1 MADRKIDIFVE
12 EICRVEGH
20 GNIVLNATDG
30 TIEELR
36 LEITESPRFFE
47 AMMLGR
53 RWDEATHI
61 SCRICGIC
69 SIAHTTTS
77 VRAIE
82 DAFGIEPSEQTLA
95 LRKVAYHGEM
105 IQSHVLHFYYL
116 AAPDF
121 LGVPSVFPLIQSHPE
136 EVKRALRLKRLGND
150 LCQVIVGRHLHPC
163 AYLPGTLPRLP
174 ERAELEEVH
183 ARCVAARA
191 DMDAAVALF
200 ATLTLPDFERPC
212 EALASWHPDEYGMY
226 ECQAIKSTKGDLTEK
241 HEYRQKIRE
250 FVVQHSHA
258 KHAETEHGSYMVGAL
273 ARYRCNRDQLHPR
286 AKEAAAALN
295 LDAHLD
301 NPYAITLAQVVETVH
316 SFEEAIRWLE
326 WALGRDLE
334 WEDWSVEPKAG
345 RGVGVDEAP
354 RGLLI
359 HDYTFDGEGKL
370 TAVNCVIPTNQNLNN
385 IEHDF
390 HALVPGILQRPDE
403 EIQLLLEMLVRAYD
417 PCISCA
423 THMLDVR
430 IKR

>member
-1 MADRKIDIFVE
+1 MADRKLSIFVE

-20 GNIVLNATDG
+20 GNIVLNASNG
-30 TIEELR
+30 KIEELW

-95 LRKVAYHGEM
+95 LRKIAYYGEM

-121 LGVPSVFPLIQSHPE
+121 LGVPSVFPLVQSHPE
-136 EVKRALRLKRLGND
+136 EVKRALHLKRLGND
-150 LCQVIVGRHLHPC
+150 LCKAIVGRHIHPC
-163 AYLPGTLPRLP
+163 AYLPKCMPKLPDP
-174 ERAELEEVH
+174 KALEDMH
-183 ARCVAARA
+183 RRCVAAREDLA
-191 DMDAAVALF
+191 AAVDLF
-200 ATLTLPDFERPC
+200 ATVKLPDFQREG

-226 ECQAIKSTKGDLTEK
+226 ECQAIKSTQGDLTERRD
-241 HEYRQKIRE
+241 YRQKIHE
-250 FVVQHSHA
+250 YVVPHSHA
-258 KHAETEHGSYMVGAL
+258 KHAETEQGAYMVGAL
-273 ARYRCNRDQLHPR
+273 ARYRCNKEQLHP
-286 AKEAAAALN
+286 AALAVADRLQ
-295 LDAHLD
+295 LDSYLF

-316 SFEEAIRWLE
+316 SVEEAIRYLE
-326 WALGRDLE
+326 WTLGRELE
-334 WEDWSVEPKAG
+334 WEDWGVKPRAG

-359 HDYTFDGEGKL
+359 HDYTFDDDGKL
-370 TAVNCVIPTNQNLNN
+370 TAVNCIIPTNQNLNN
-385 IEHDF
+385 IERDF
-390 HALVPGILQRPDE
+390 HALVPQIIDRPDA

-423 THMLDVR
+423 THLLRVE

>member
-1 MADRKIDIFVE
+1 MADRKVNIFVE
-12 EICRVEGH
+12 EVCRVEGH

-82 DAFGIEPSEQTLA
+82 DAFGIQPSEQTLA
-95 LRKVAYHGEM
+95 LRKIAYHGEM
-105 IQSHVLHFYYL
+105 MESHVLHFYYL

-121 LGVPSVFPLIQSHPE
+121 LGVPSVFPLVQSHPD
-136 EVKRALRLKRLGND
+136 EVKRALRLKRLAND
-150 LCQVIVGRHLHPC
+150 LCKITVGRHIHPS
-163 AYLPGTLPRLP
+163 AYLPGAAIHLPTK
-174 ERAELEEVH
+174 AELEQMHE
-183 ARCVAARA
+183 RCVAARD
-191 DMDAAVALF
+191 DMDAAVELF
-200 ATLTLPDFERPC
+200 STFELPDFEREC

-226 ECQAIKSTKGDLTEK
+226 ECEAIKSTEGDKTAN
-241 HEYRQKIRE
+241 HEYKQKIRE
-250 FVVQHSHA
+250 FVVPHSHA

-273 ARYRCNRDQLHPR
+273 ARYRCNKEQLVDR
-286 AKEAAAALN
+286 AKQAAEALQ
-295 LDAHLD
+295 LDAYIK
-301 NPYAITLAQVVETVH
+301 NPYAINLAQVVETVH
-316 SFEEAIRWLE
+316 SLEEAIKYIE
-326 WALGRDLE
+326 WALERELE
-334 WEDWSVEPKAG
+334 LEEWKIEPRAG

-390 HALVPGILQRPDE
+390 HALVPQILDRPDE

-423 THMLDVR
+423 THLLKVDIR
-430 IKR
+430 R